1 VRYRRSD
8 ATPGRSPKSPEIP
21 PMSAPARHGLRLRGY
36 AADLPTPPDAGS
48 KHRSIRRRR
57 AVQAENQA
65 ENQTEIRAGFPT
77 DGKVGS
83 QDWRAGRIQEW
94 LLLLLRFAI
103 THDPT
108 DESAASAMADEID
121 AIGLRWRPS
130 APSFFRRTSAEVC
143 KAIIARDDPRR
154 TAILNSHIARIDDV
168 RLRRAFQ
175 AAVER
180 EQSSPPVPCETRRR
194 NLWAGLRA

>member
-1 VRYRRSD
+1 
-8 ATPGRSPKSPEIP
+8 
-21 PMSAPARHGLRLRGY
+21 MSAPTHHGLRLHGY
-36 AADLPTPPDAGS
+36 AADPTPPDGGS
-48 KHRSIRRRR
+48 KHRSIGRRCT
-57 AVQAENQA
+57 AKA
-65 ENQTEIRAGFPT
+65 ENQTEIRAGFAT
-77 DGKVGS
+77 DGNVGS

-103 THDPT
+103 THDRT
-108 DESAASAMADEID
+108 DETAACAVADEID

-154 TAILNSHIARIDDV
+154 AAILNSHIARIDDV

-180 EQSSPPVPCETRRR
+180 EQSSPPVPCETKRR